1 MLAVHTCRVARGTHH
16 SSRQLTP
23 DLHCQGKARA
33 ESGTCVWK
41 CLSWTVS
48 DKLSEQHMTLH
59 TAEAVE
65 VGSVTGASETWV
77 GTGISQVLTLAF
89 LFVRAVLERDCGKDG
104 DGGTRRLCPWSQFI
118 MYGIRGSSPGNVG
131 RSGPSVGL
139 SFLTGKIR
147 RLETV
152 STTPS
157 DSDILSTVN

>member
-1 MLAVHTCRVARGTHH
+1 MLAVHTCRVAQGTHH

-65 VGSVTGASETWV
+65 VGSITGASETWV

-89 LFVRAVLERDCGKDG
+89 LFDCKGCARERLWEEWGWRNQEALFLVTVYHVWDLWIQPWGCRQVRPLCGPQ
-104 DGGTRRLCPWSQFI
+104 LPYW
-118 MYGIRGSSPGNVG
+118 
-131 RSGPSVGL
+131 
-139 SFLTGKIR
+139 
-147 RLETV
+147 
-152 STTPS
+152 
-157 DSDILSTVN
+157 